1 MVNRASVL
9 KILRRQ
15 CNINSAAIFGGQ
27 DKEDQLESIK
37 PANGGELHILIST
50 PGRLIDHLQSKSPSL
65 SLSKVSY
72 LVVDEAD
79 RMLSLG
85 FFEQLLSISGRIRPD
100 RQTLLFSATF
110 PGALRE
116 SADRLISNAIFIR
129 CNSLEFSGGAMVNGL
144 GDDDNES
151 NKKKRPAAAEVVVN
165 DGEGEGKLL
174 PSSKKMKAI
183 ADGNGDDTQDPSPPE
198 EEAAAADDEPDYSA
212 SQKTSSLSVS
222 RTVEQLVHI
231 CAAHK
236 KPRLLLKYI
245 TAAREKEKS
254 EKVRQQGPML
264 IFCNKIKTL
273 KFVKD
278 FLARQE
284 IACDLL
290 HGQLPQPRR
299 ESILKGFQAV
309 GYHCTT
315 QKYIQYVRNGTT
327 CMCPRTITIKQST
340 AQLLN
345 IQLSIII
352 CTVYSSITDY
362 LLILLAI
369 LLVTTATTHN

>member
-1 MVNRASVL
+1 M

-27 DKEDQLESIK
+27 DKEEQFESIK
-37 PANGGELHILIST
+37 PSNGGELHILVST
-50 PGRLIDHLQSKSPSL
+50 PGRLIDHLQSKTPSF

-85 FFEQLLSISGRIRPD
+85 FFEQLLSISGQIRPD

-116 SADRLISNAIFIR
+116 SADRLISGAIFIR
-129 CNSLEFSGGAMVNGL
+129 CNSLEFSGGAMVSERENNNGL
-144 GDDDNES
+144 DDNDNET
-151 NKKKRPAAAEVVVN
+151 NTKKKNKRPVEEEEN
-165 DGEGEGKLL
+165 SPS
-174 PSSKKMKAI
+174 PSSKKLK
-183 ADGNGDDTQDPSPPE
+183 T
-198 EEAAAADDEPDYSA
+198 AAADADGEAQDPCPSEEAVVVEDEKDYDTA
-212 SQKTSSLSVS
+212 NQKTSSLSVS

-278 FLARQE
+278 FLTRQE
-284 IACDLL
+284 IVCDLL

-309 GYHCTT
+309 GCQYTL
-315 QKYIQYVRNGTT
+315 QYYYIYIG
-327 CMCPRTITIKQST
+327 ITFMYT
-340 AQLLN
+340 YNLLY
-345 IQLSIII
+345 IEVS
-352 CTVYSSITDY
+352 VG
-362 LLILLAI
+362 
-369 LLVTTATTHN
+369 

>member
-198 EEAAAADDEPDYSA
+198 EEAAAAAADDEPDYSA

-309 GYHCTT
+309 GYHCT
-315 QKYIQYVRNGTT
+315 
-327 CMCPRTITIKQST
+327 
-340 AQLLN
+340 AQ
-345 IQLSIII
+345 
-352 CTVYSSITDY
+352 
-362 LLILLAI
+362 
-369 LLVTTATTHN
+369 

>member
-1 MVNRASVL
+1 MYAAVYISITCMLIKKIRYFLNESGPNRASVL
-9 KILRRQ
+9 KILRRH

-27 DKEDQLESIK
+27 DKEEQFESIK
-37 PANGGELHILIST
+37 PTNGGELHILVST

-65 SLSKVSY
+65 SLSKVTY
-72 LVVDEAD
+72 FVVDEAD

-85 FFEQLLSISGRIRPD
+85 FFDQLLSISGQVRPD

-116 SADRLISNAIFIR
+116 SADRLLSQAIFIR
-129 CNSLEFSGGAMVNGL
+129 CNSMEMSGGAIDEDEQRG
-144 GDDDNES
+144 S
-151 NKKKRPAAAEVVVN
+151 KKRPSEEGKEELSSPKSKQAKLLASGCSEREGEEKEEVDGETVDPSHGEDLAASAAA
-165 DGEGEGKLL
+165 
-174 PSSKKMKAI
+174 
-183 ADGNGDDTQDPSPPE
+183 
-198 EEAAAADDEPDYSA
+198 
-212 SQKTSSLSVS
+212 QKTSSLSVS

-245 TAAREKEKS
+245 TAAREKEKA

-278 FLARQE
+278 FLSRQE
-284 IACDLL
+284 VNCDLL

-309 GYHCTT
+309 G
-315 QKYIQYVRNGTT
+315 
-327 CMCPRTITIKQST
+327 
-340 AQLLN
+340 
-345 IQLSIII
+345 
-352 CTVYSSITDY
+352 
-362 LLILLAI
+362 
-369 LLVTTATTHN
+369 